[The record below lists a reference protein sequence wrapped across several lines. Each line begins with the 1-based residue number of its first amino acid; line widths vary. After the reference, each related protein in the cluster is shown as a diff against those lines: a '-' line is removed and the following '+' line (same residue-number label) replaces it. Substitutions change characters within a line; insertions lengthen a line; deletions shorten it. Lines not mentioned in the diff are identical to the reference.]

1 MEGNKEESKRCIQL
15 AQTYIAQG
23 HKEKAL
29 KFLRK
34 AEHLYPSKL
43 AKDLI
48 EQLQKLNGTTSCDGD
63 SPSSNN
69 HHHHHHHNSR
79 SASPQGQS
87 ASPGTRHRARAT
99 ARDGS
104 EERRVA
110 DYTKEQ
116 LEAVRRTKQCKDYY
130 EVLGVSRD
138 VDDEL
143 LKKQYRKLALQV
155 HPDKNKAP
163 GAGDAFKAIGNAY
176 AVLSDPE
183 KRRLYDLNG
192 SRPPQQHSYAGES
205 YDYSRGFEGDI
216 SPEELF
222 NMFFGNAF
230 STGNVHVRRGPRFQ
244 HQRQQHG
251 HASAEVHA
259 DSSYSVLLQMMP
271 IIVLVGM
278 SLMSSFLVS
287 DPPYSLVRTAKHQYE
302 RKTLNLKLPYYVKET
317 FMAEYKSNIY
327 RIEMEVEADHIANL
341 RSSCFREKN
350 YKESLLWRAKSL
362 RDSGLEERALEY
374 QMPSCDKLAQLSRVR
389 A

>member
-1 MEGNKEESKRCIQL
+1 MEGNKEESKRCIEL
-15 AQTYIAQG
+15 AQAHIAKG
-23 HKEKAL
+23 SKEKAL
-29 KFLRK
+29 KFLYK
-34 AEHLYPSKL
+34 AEHLYPSKA

-48 EQLQKLNGTTSCDGD
+48 EQLQKLNGATPNSHEDPSTPRASSPGRP
-63 SPSSNN
+63 PSSPNLRQR
-69 HHHHHHHNSR
+69 SKSAEDQA
-79 SASPQGQS
+79 SASGD
-87 ASPGTRHRARAT
+87 RKM
-99 ARDGS
+99 
-104 EERRVA
+104 E
-110 DYTKEQ
+110 YTKSQ
-116 LEAVRRTKQCKDYY
+116 LEAVKRTKSCKDYY
-130 EVLGVSRD
+130 EILGVSRD
-138 VDDEL
+138 ADDEL

-183 KRRLYDLNG
+183 KRKLYDING
-192 SRPPQQHSYAGES
+192 NRPAQHHMYSNDS

-230 STGNVHVRRGPRFQ
+230 SSNVYVRRGPRF

-251 HASAEVHA
+251 HSSTEAQHE
-259 DSSYSVLLQMMP
+259 SSYGVLLQMMP

-287 DPPYSLVRTAKHQYE
+287 DPPYSLVKTAKYLYE
-302 RKTLNLKLPYYVKET
+302 RKTLNLQLPYYVKEN
-317 FMAEYKSNIY
+317 FMSEYRNNIY
-327 RIEMEVEADHIANL
+327 RIEMDVEGDHVANL
-341 RSSCFREKN
+341 RSSCYREKN

-362 RDSGLEERALEY
+362 RDANLEERAQNY
-374 QMPSCDKLAQLSRVR
+374 HMPSCDRLAELHQIR

>member
-1 MEGNKEESKRCIQL
+1 MEGNKEESKRCIEL
-15 AQTYIAQG
+15 AQLFISQG
-23 HKEKAL
+23 QKEKAL
-29 KFLRK
+29 KFLHK

-48 EQLQKLNGTTSCDGD
+48 EYLQKLNGATSCDGATSD
-63 SPSSNN
+63 ARSKSRSNSPGCPPSPSP
-69 HHHHHHHNSR
+69 R
-79 SASPQGQS
+79 Q
-87 ASPGTRHRARAT
+87 RARAKE
-99 ARDGS
+99 RDAS
-104 EERRVA
+104 AERRVA

-116 LEAVRRTKQCKDYY
+116 LEAVRRTKHCKDYY
-130 EVLGVSRD
+130 EILGVTREA
-138 VDDEL
+138 DEDL

-183 KRRLYDLNG
+183 KRKLYDING
-192 SRPPQQHSYAGES
+192 NRPPQQQSYAGES
-205 YDYSRGFEGDI
+205 YDYSRGFEGKSRDI

-230 STGNVHVRRGPRFQ
+230 SSNVYVRRGTRFQ

-251 HASAEVHA
+251 HSTAEVHP

-287 DPPYSLVRTAKHQYE
+287 DPPYSLVRTAKYQYE
-302 RKTLNLKLPYYVKET
+302 RKTLNLELSYFVKEN
-317 FMAEYKSNIY
+317 FMQEHRSNIY
-327 RIEMEVEADHIANL
+327 RVEMEVESDHIANL

-362 RDSGLEERALEY
+362 RDASLEERAQSY
-374 QMPSCDKLAQLSRVR
+374 HMPSCDKLTQLSRIR